1 MGMDVDGDGVPEA
14 SPSTSAESSSSCG
27 VACGN
32 SRRCTPCT
40 PQMVSFSPAPA
51 NAGGSQKSEVLA
63 AKGDM
68 LPLRPTGGDAS
79 QRSHARISRLGGAA
93 GNGDAS
99 QRTPLGV
106 GGRVSL
112 GVAVL

>member
-1 MGMDVDGDGVPEA
+1 MGDVDGDGVPEA

-32 SRRCTPCT
+32 LRRGTPCT
-40 PQMVSFSPAPA
+40 PQMGSFSPAPA

-63 AKGDM
+63 AKVDM
-68 LPLRPTGGDAS
+68 LPPRPTGGDAS
-79 QRSHARISRLGGAA
+79 QRSHARISSLGGAA

-99 QRTPLGV
+99 KRTP
-106 GGRVSL
+106 
-112 GVAVL
+112 